1 MKPHWLLL
9 VFVNAMICH
18 SVSAQTSSWREAFAD
33 QLPALG
39 HRNWIVIADSAY
51 PAQTSPGVQ
60 VILADSPHLKVVE
73 VVLREIENAK
83 HVRPVIYLDKE
94 LPFVEEQYAKGI
106 ERFRQSL
113 EAQLKPFH
121 VTPMLHEELLS
132 KLGKAGQSY
141 QILVLKT
148 DLTLP
153 YTSVFIE
160 LDAGYWSSE
169 AEASMRRKMQE

>member
-1 MKPHWLLL
+1 
-9 VFVNAMICH
+9 MICH
-18 SVSAQTSSWREAFAD
+18 SASAQTSSWRDEFAR
-33 QLPALG
+33 QLPVLG
-39 HRNWIVIADSAY
+39 HRNWVVIADSAY
-51 PAQTSPGVQ
+51 PAQTSPGVK
-60 VILADSPHLKVVE
+60 VILADSPHLKVVN
-73 VVLREIENAK
+73 VVLREIKNAE
-83 HVRPVIYLDKE
+83 HVRPVIYVDKE
-94 LPFVEEQYAKGI
+94 LPYVEEQYATGI

-113 EAQLKPFH
+113 TDVLKSFQ
-121 VTPMLHEELLS
+121 VTPMLHEELLE

-169 AEASMRRKMQE
+169 AEASMRQKMQE